1 MSLLI
6 NCPLGTAIGDITIGA
21 CPESIGQ
28 IQKVI
33 FQRVF
38 SAPGVKNKMVISSAD
53 PKVLASWTALM
64 AAANSTKAVVS
75 PFIQAPVFEPGAARE
90 FGGGNETLG
99 GIPIVIGREPTT
111 FTGMILQTS
120 QDTIKEMKKYQGEQ
134 VGVFLIDEYGRIIG
148 LADDNTDAAEFLPI
162 PISSLF
168 LGDKGFGGLEGVD
181 SNVISWRFAPNYSDE
196 IFVVAPTD
204 FNALNLV
211 AP

>member
-6 NCPLGTAIGDITIGA
+6 NCPLGDAIAAIPIGA

-28 IQKVI
+28 IQKVV

-38 SAPGVKNKMVISSAD
+38 SAAGVKNKLVIASED
-53 PKVLASWTALM
+53 PKLLASWTALM
-64 AAANSTKAVVS
+64 AAADGTKAVPS
-75 PFIQAPVFEPGAARE
+75 PFIQAPVFEAGAARE

-99 GIPIVIGREPTT
+99 GVPITIGREPTT

-120 QDTIKEMKKYQGEQ
+120 QDTIKEMKKYQGEE
-134 VGVFLIDEYGRIIG
+134 VGVFLIDEYGRLIG
-148 LADDNTDAAEFLPI
+148 LADDNTSATEFFPI
-162 PISSLF
+162 PLSSLF
-168 LGDKGFGGLEGVD
+168 VGDKVFGGLEGVD

-196 IFVVAPTD
+196 IYVVTPTD